1 MDFAVIMAGGTGK
14 RLWPLSR
21 QTRPKQ
27 VLKLLDGD
35 TLLRKCFERLQGIFD
50 LRNIIVLTNANYV
63 DLVRENLSELPEEN
77 VIAEPAV
84 RDTAGAIGLAA
95 AILHKFDPNANM
107 AVVTADQV
115 LEPKETFQLAMKSAL
130 SFVNENPEALVTFG
144 IQPTFPSTQLGYIK
158 LGETIP
164 CKGATDSVQVVDAFR
179 EKPDEATAKEYLDSG
194 RYAWN
199 SGMFAW
205 RCETILKNLK
215 TFLPECA
222 EPLEAIATDWGK
234 PEQQQTL
241 QEWFPKLPKIS
252 IDFAVME
259 KSEKVYGIQLPC
271 RWLDMGSFAALVD
284 ILESDPDN
292 NVIITGHSELMDSK
306 NNIVATEEKDHLLA
320 LIGVENMIVAH
331 SKDATLVCP
340 IDQAHR
346 LKELL
351 ERVND
356 HHSENFL

>member
-27 VLKLLDGD
+27 VLELLDGD
-35 TLLRKCFERLQGIFD
+35 TLLRKCFDRLQGIFD
-50 LRNIIVLTNANYV
+50 LRNIIVLTNAGYV
-63 DLVRENLSELPEEN
+63 DLVRENLSELPPQN

-84 RDTAGAIGLAA
+84 RDTASAIGLAA
-95 AILHKFDPNANM
+95 SVLHKFDPDANM
-107 AVVTADQV
+107 AVVTADQI
-115 LEPKETFQLAMKSAL
+115 LEPKETFQQAMQSAL
-130 SFVNENPEALVTFG
+130 TFVNNNPEALVTFG
-144 IQPTFPSTQLGYIK
+144 IQPTFPSTQLGYVK
-158 LGETIP
+158 FGDAAP
-164 CKGATDSVQVVDAFR
+164 CEGAVDTVYAIDAFK
-179 EKPDEATAKEYLDSG
+179 EKPDEATAKSYLDSG
-194 RYAWN
+194 QYAWN
-199 SGMFAW
+199 SGLFVWKCA
-205 RCETILKNLK
+205 TILKNLK

-222 EPLEAIATDWGK
+222 EPLEAIETEWGK
-234 PEQQQTL
+234 PDQQRVL

-259 KSEKVYGIQLPC
+259 KSDSVYGINLPC
-271 RWLDMGSFAALVD
+271 RWLDLGSFAALVD

-292 NVIITGHSELMDSK
+292 NIVVSGFSEL
-306 NNIVATEEKDHLLA
+306 L
-320 LIGVENMIVAH
+320 VENMIVAH

-351 ERVND
+351 EKVKDN
-356 HHSENFL
+356 HPESFL